1 MRHLMFVDMM
11 CVYGACAYVW
21 IVDTADDDDDG
32 KTINSPDFY
41 SCVQLY
47 TRLDN

>member
-1 MRHLMFVDMM
+1 MFVDMM

-21 IVDTADDDDDG
+21 IVDTADDDDG